1 MEVENCLFIYD
12 VHAHVFPDKIEQ
24 KASDS
29 IGGFYDLHMD
39 CDGTVAQLLDQAAQN
54 GIGRICIHS
63 VALNVHAMTL
73 INTFI
78 HSQLQAHPG
87 MFTGMAAIHPD
98 CGDFDRLIDEVRA
111 QGFRG
116 FKIHPDMQKFA
127 LDDKSAM
134 DMFAAIEG
142 RMPVIIHTGDYRYD
156 YSHPEQMK
164 RVLDAFPR
172 LTCVCAHLGGWSE
185 WDDAYRFLARY
196 DNVYVDTS
204 SSLYALTPERAA
216 GIIRHYATERVMFGT
231 DYPMWSAKEELARIA
246 AVPLTDRERER
257 IMGQNALE
265 LIG

>member
-1 MEVENCLFIYD
+1 
-12 VHAHVFPDKIEQ
+12 
-24 KASDS
+24 
-29 IGGFYDLHMD
+29 
-39 CDGTVAQLLDQAAQN
+39 
-54 GIGRICIHS
+54 
-63 VALNVHAMTL
+63 
-73 INTFI
+73 
-78 HSQLQAHPG
+78 
-87 MFTGMAAIHPD
+87 
-98 CGDFDRLIDEVRA
+98 
-111 QGFRG
+111 
-116 FKIHPDMQKFA
+116 
-127 LDDKSAM
+127 
-134 DMFAAIEG
+134 
-142 RMPVIIHTGDYRYD
+142 MPVIIHTGDYRYD